1 MDFMSDKN
9 SILVP
14 WTLVQ
19 VGKDAESY
27 PSDAMW
33 AEPNLGAASVAMRRI
48 FDDQDFAR
56 SLGAIAQRDIAE
68 NFSPQKTGARM
79 KSRLESN
86 FWR

>member
-1 MDFMSDKN
+1 MSDEN

-19 VGKDAESY
+19 VGRDAESY

-33 AEPNLGAASVAMRRI
+33 AEPNLKAASVAMRRVYE
-48 FDDQDFAR
+48 DQEFAR
-56 SLGAIAQRDIAE
+56 NLGAKAQRDIAE

-79 KSRLESN
+79 KSRLESHI
-86 FWR
+86 WR